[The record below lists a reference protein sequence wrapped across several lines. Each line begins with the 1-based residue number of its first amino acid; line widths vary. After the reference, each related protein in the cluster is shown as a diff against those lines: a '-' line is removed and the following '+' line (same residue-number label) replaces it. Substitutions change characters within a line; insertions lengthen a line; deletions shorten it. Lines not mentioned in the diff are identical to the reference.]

1 MSSINLVDLTSQ
13 IEATVAS
20 TTDLQE
26 NEADRKRLLQACDQ
40 LRKEL
45 KSPFEFTL
53 RTVFAK
59 AGSTSHLR
67 GYMPQG
73 YASIAVR
80 LAIDMNL
87 FNAVAQH
94 SESSSEGTV
103 TLSQLA
109 ETTKTDPLLV
119 SRIMRFLS
127 ALGIFNQIEQ
137 DVYASTPLAA
147 AYISSSPLSA
157 AVIHVTH
164 FFMVLSQLPAYFH
177 GKGWQ
182 NPNNVLD
189 GPFQYA
195 TGTKS
200 HYFDFLAGEPYY
212 QQAFNT
218 VMIISHRR
226 QGQNWFDFF
235 PVEEKLGGVT
245 NDSDALLVDVGGSQ
259 GGDIIAFQKQFPH
272 VRGRL
277 VLQDLPIVI
286 EAIQEKEFP
295 AGIEAQGYDFFDEQ
309 PVKGARAYNL
319 RTVLHD
325 WPDAQA
331 RQILARLR
339 EAMAP
344 DSLLLINETLLPES
358 KIALS
363 SAQADLTMM
372 VSFAPLER
380 TKAQFERLLN
390 ESGFDLVNVWMP
402 QGFTA
407 SSAELAS
414 QATLLEARLKGSS
427 E

>member
-1 MSSINLVDLTSQ
+1 MSSVNLTDLTSQ
-13 IEATVAS
+13 IESVAASATDFQV
-20 TTDLQE
+20 

-40 LRKEL
+40 LRKKLE
-45 KSPFEFTL
+45 SPFEFTL
-53 RTVFAK
+53 RTIFAGYP
-59 AGSTSHLR
+59 AIALR
-67 GYMPQG
+67 LG
-73 YASIAVR
+73 
-80 LAIDMNL
+80 IDMKL
-87 FNAVAQH
+87 FDAVAQH
-94 SESSSEGTV
+94 TESSGGGTA

-109 ETTKTDPLLV
+109 ETTKADPLLV

-127 ALGIFNQIEQ
+127 ALGIFDEIKQ

-164 FFMVLSQLPAYFH
+164 FLMVLTQLPAYFQE
-177 GKGWQ
+177 KGWQ

-195 TGTKS
+195 TKTKS

-218 VMIISHRR
+218 VMTISHRR

-235 PVEEKLGGVT
+235 PVEEKLGGVV
-245 NDSDALLVDVGGSQ
+245 DESDVLLVDVGGSQ
-259 GGDIIAFQKQFPH
+259 GGDIIAFQKRFPH
-272 VRGRL
+272 LRGRL
-277 VLQDLPIVI
+277 VLQDLPVVI
-286 EAIQEKEFP
+286 EAIQERELP
-295 AGIEAQGYDFFDEQ
+295 ARIEPQGYDFFEPQ
-309 PVKGARAYNL
+309 TVTGARAYYL

-331 RQILARLR
+331 RQILARIR

-372 VSFAPLER
+372 VSFASLER
-380 TKAQFERLLN
+380 TQAQFERLLN
-390 ESGFDLVNVWMP
+390 ESGFDLVKVWMP

-414 QATLLEARLKGSS
+414 QATLLEARLKASL